1 MKTRFRKF
9 VSVLLALTMLL
20 TVSGVSTFAVDTES
34 LPTTLPAPD
43 GIILYDDG
51 SSNTNLVAKISNP
64 AGILDVYDKG
74 YTNRTYDDVAYKY
87 VSDYGDSYLY
97 DAVIQLDWKIDDGE
111 WQYTSDW
118 DSSCSAPGSYGYDY
132 FSNDRVDEC
141 GIGSASSWGHSG
153 IGQALADASALIETT
168 DGSYT
173 YYRMDTANHS
183 VSVRARYFFK
193 FVDANYQY
201 TTVLSDWSAIAT
213 YGKGSVTI
221 STAPASLSA
230 PTIENLEIYGYDS
243 YDGHPEARFDLVA
256 GSDIQEALMWSEQ
269 YDAEMTDSDIYLEME
284 TSLDPNFASGSTV
297 YKKTFYSV
305 LDRTVTYDYLFYNLY
320 YELPTTDYY
329 DAFSWNGETVYVRA
343 RWINERKVSGEWSEI
358 QSPYSAVVSITG
370 PEIES
375 YDITINHGSY
385 GFDSEGYYTSSFDI
399 TQGCKIGY
407 INCEPLE
414 GCYVST
420 VTVDGTKMYD
430 REDTTTHE
438 LLDWD
443 SDYESFRFI
452 GDANVASKDMTI
464 EITYAGTPTAQYGI
478 TTSCGEGGDLYC
490 YDSYVSWN
498 DDSLVVYHGSTP
510 KIYIDPDYGHVI
522 DTVLIDGVA
531 NEQAKTDGY
540 YTFPAITDN
549 THSISVTFKR
559 EAYHV
564 DYWAGSNGTIS
575 TDYEW
580 WNNQTEYVKIGD
592 DITFTFTPN
601 SDGNGNYYE
610 ITNVYID
617 GVVNETA
624 KTAQTY
630 TFENVQADHDIDVY
644 FSSDP
649 VVTHDVTASS
659 GENGSISP
667 EGVVHVREGS
677 TRRFDFI
684 PDEGYEVDKVFVD
697 NVEITNLASKEYYNV
712 ANVTEDHTIHVT
724 FKKLPVQY
732 NVTVLVSG
740 HNVDA
745 HTVSPKGVT
754 PVWED
759 GSFSVTFAPFAGYE
773 VEKVLVNNS
782 LVTADGSY
790 SIASVNADTTI
801 EVFFKVISYSVTFV
815 DHDGSILKTETVAH
829 GEAATAPADPVR
841 EHYVFTG
848 WDTDFSSVTTAVTIR
863 ATYKPAE
870 YTVRFLGWDGSVLKT
885 ETVTYA
891 ADATAP
897 EAPAREGY
905 NFSRWSHDFTNVSSN
920 LDVTAIYTQK
930 EYTVIFVDSDDTVL
944 STQTVKHGE
953 AATPPA
959 NPTKEG
965 YTFIGWD
972 NTNYGRVTSA
982 MNIKAMYV
990 EGTGV
995 TYTVTARALGQ
1006 SGTVSPVGVT
1016 TVQENGSL
1024 VLNFTADSL
1033 SKIVKV
1039 VVDGTEIDVCN
1050 TYTFE
1055 NITADHAIDV
1065 YFAPTAVIN
1074 VASNNSQHGT
1084 ASGHYELIDGT
1095 MVYVLD
1101 VTPADGYELDGIYID
1116 GELADLEVI
1125 GGRYIIR
1132 DLSDDMNVDVRFKAI
1147 TTEGDG
1153 DGDSDRTGTQTG
1165 DGDGDSNGAGT
1176 QTGDGDSDGTGI
1188 QTGDGDG
1195 DSNGAGTQTGDRDR
1209 DSDGTGI
1216 QTGDGDG
1223 DSDGTG
1229 EPDPTSPQTG
1239 DSSNMALWI
1248 ALLFISG
1255 GAIVVLTVAEKKKLF
1270 VRS

>member
-1 MKTRFRKF
+1 MTQGRPAPVLSEVFNVNNAKEATNLKTRFKKLL
-9 VSVLLALTMLL
+9 SMLLALTMLL
-20 TVSGVSTFAVDTES
+20 SLSSVNVFAAEAEA
-34 LPTTLPAPD
+34 LPATLPAPD

-74 YTNRTYDDVAYKY
+74 YTNRVYDDEAYKY
-87 VSDYGDSYLY
+87 VSDYGDAYLY
-97 DAVIQLDWKIDDGE
+97 DAVVQLDWKIDNGD
-111 WQYTSDW
+111 WKYTSDW
-118 DSSCSAPGSYGYDY
+118 DTNYSAAGSYCYDY
-132 FSNDRVDEC
+132 FSNYRVDEC
-141 GIGSASSWGHSG
+141 GLGYASSWGHSG
-153 IGQALADASALIETT
+153 VGQALADANALIETT

-173 YYRMDTANHS
+173 YYRMDTTNHS

-193 FVDANYQY
+193 FRDANSQY
-201 TTVLSDWSAIAT
+201 TVVLSDWSAVAT
-213 YGKGSVTI
+213 YGQGNVAT
-221 STAPASLSA
+221 STVPSSLSA

-243 YDGHPEARFDLVA
+243 YDGYPEARFDLVA
-256 GSDIQEALMWSEQ
+256 GSDIQAALMWSEQ
-269 YDAEMTDSDIYLEME
+269 YDAELTDNDISLEME

-305 LDRTVTYDYLFYNLY
+305 LNRTVTYDYLFYNLF
-320 YELPTTDYY
+320 YELPANNYA

-343 RWINERKVSGEWSEI
+343 RWVNERKVSGQWSEI
-358 QSPYSAVVSITG
+358 QSPYSAVVSIQG

-375 YDITINHGSY
+375 YDITVNHGSY
-385 GFDSEGYYTSSFDI
+385 GFDSERYYTDSFDI
-399 TQGCKIGY
+399 TEGTKIRY
-407 INCEPLE
+407 IYCAPLE

-420 VTVDGTKMYD
+420 VTVDGVKMYD
-430 REDTTTHE
+430 KEDSTTHE

-443 SDYESFRFI
+443 SDFEEFRFI
-452 GDANVASKDMTI
+452 GDANIASKDVTI
-464 EITYAGTPTAQYGI
+464 DIVYAGTPTAKYGI
-478 TTSCGEGGDLYC
+478 TTSCGEGGYLYC
-490 YDSYVSWN
+490 YGSYVSWE

-510 KIYIDPDYGHVI
+510 KIEIDPNNGFVI
-522 DTVLIDGVA
+522 DTVLIDGVENA
-531 NEQAKTDGY
+531 QAKADGY
-540 YTFPAITDN
+540 YTFPAITDS

-564 DYWAGSNGTIS
+564 DYWAGSNGTIT

-580 WNNQTEYVKIGD
+580 WNGQTEYVKIGD
-592 DITFTFTPN
+592 DITFTFAPN
-601 SDGNGNYYE
+601 SDGNGDYYE

-630 TFENVQADHDIDVY
+630 TFENVQANHDIDVY
-644 FSSDP
+644 FSGDP
-649 VVTHDVTASS
+649 VITHDVTATS
-659 GENGSISP
+659 GDNGSISP

-677 TRRFDFI
+677 THRFDFI
-684 PDEGYEVDKVFVD
+684 PDEGYEVDKVYVD
-697 NVEITNLASKEYYNV
+697 NVEIANLASKEYYNI

-740 HNVDA
+740 HNTDA

-754 PVWED
+754 PVWEG

-773 VEKVLVNNS
+773 VEKVLVNNTP
-782 LVTADGSY
+782 VTANGSY
-790 SIASVNADTTI
+790 SIESVNADTTI
-801 EVFFKVISYSVTFV
+801 EIFFKVVSYSVTFV
-815 DHDGSILKTETVAH
+815 DHDGTVLKTETVAH
-829 GEAATAPADPVR
+829 GEQATAPADPVR

-848 WDTDFSSVTTAVTIR
+848 WDTNFSEITTAVTIR
-863 ATYKPAE
+863 AMYKPAE
-870 YTVRFLGWDGSVLKT
+870 YTVRFISWDGTVLKT
-885 ETVTYA
+885 ETVTYN

-905 NFSRWSHDFTNVSSN
+905 DFNRWSHSFTGVSSD
-920 LDVTAIYTQK
+920 LDVTAVYTQK
-930 EYTVIFVDSDDTVL
+930 EYTVVFVDSDDTVL

-959 NPTKEG
+959 NPAKEG

-972 NTNYGRVTSA
+972 NTNYGSVTSA

-1006 SGTVSPVGVT
+1006 SGTVSPIGAT

-1024 VLNFTADSL
+1024 VLNFTADAL

-1039 VVDGTEIDVCN
+1039 VVDGNEIAVCN

-1055 NITADHAIDV
+1055 NITANHTIDV

-1074 VASNNSQHGT
+1074 VASSDSQHGT

-1116 GELADLEVI
+1116 GELVSLEVI
-1125 GGRYIIR
+1125 GGQYVIR
-1132 DLSDDMNVDVRFKAI
+1132 DLTDDMNVEVRFKE
-1147 TTEGDG
+1147 TTTGGNGDG
-1153 DGDSDRTGTQTG
+1153 DGTGTQTG
-1165 DGDGDSNGAGT
+1165 EG
-1176 QTGDGDSDGTGI
+1176 TGDGTGT
-1188 QTGDGDG
+1188 
-1195 DSNGAGTQTGDRDR
+1195 
-1209 DSDGTGI
+1209 
-1216 QTGDGDG
+1216 
-1223 DSDGTG
+1223 GTG
-1229 EPDPTSPQTG
+1229 EPDPSSPQTG
-1239 DSSNMALWI
+1239 DNSNMVLWFALM
-1248 ALLFISG
+1248 LLSG
-1255 GAIVVLTVAEKKKLF
+1255 GAVVVLTVVDKRRRLTDRA
-1270 VRS
+1270 